1 MVTAMITPMTSDGT
15 VDYDGAARLADY
27 LVTDMRNDGL
37 VVNGTTGE
45 APTTSD
51 EEKERLL
58 RVVLEAVGSR
68 AKVVAGVGTN
78 VTAHTIELARS
89 AERAGVHGLLV
100 VTPYYN
106 KPPQPALEA
115 HFTAVADA
123 TGLPVLIYDIPARTG
138 AAVATET
145 LIRLAA
151 HPRIVGVKDAK
162 DAPGATSHVLA
173 QTDLVFYCGTDML
186 NLPWLSLPLRAHPG
200 LRRAVPQPGRGDDQG
215 RARPARPPGRRGTA
229 PVAGRHRRG
238 KTPAGARPDRGRR
251 QAVSHPHPDLAP
263 PAELDPSGLRIVA
276 LGGLGEIGR
285 NMTVFEYRGR
295 LLIVDCGVLFPDPD
309 QPGVDLILPD
319 FGYLDGRL
327 DRVEALVLT
336 HAHEDHIGAVPY
348 LLRQRPDIPL
358 AGSRLTLA
366 LVKSKLAE
374 HRLDPVT
381 VEVVE
386 GSHSSFGPFDCEFFA
401 VNHSIPDALAV
412 AIRTPAG
419 MVLHTGDFKM
429 DQLPLDGRLT
439 DLAGFARLGGEGVD
453 LLMADSTNAEVPGVV
468 TSERDIAPVLDE
480 IFANTRQRIIVACF
494 ASHVHR
500 VQQVLNAAVKHRRKV
515 AFVGRS
521 MVRNMGVARDLGY
534 LRVPGGLLV
543 ELREAEEMPPGGV
556 VLISTGSQ
564 GEPMSALSRMAGR
577 DHPIRIAAG
586 DTVILASSL
595 IPGNETA
602 VYRVINGLT
611 RLGARVVHKASAL
624 VHVSGHA
631 PAGELLYVL
640 NLVRPRNF
648 MPVHG
653 EWRHLRAHAHL
664 AALTG
669 VPENNIVIAEDG
681 VVVDL
686 VAGQASVAGA
696 VPCGYVYVDGLTVG
710 EVTESQLKDRRILGD
725 EGFISVVIV
734 VDASSGKMVAGP
746 EIQARGSGIDDAA
759 FGDVLPRI
767 EEALALAAADGI
779 TEAHQISQLARRIVG
794 KWVSDNY
801 RRRPMI
807 IPVVIEA

>member
-1 MVTAMITPMTSDGT
+1 
-15 VDYDGAARLADY
+15 
-27 LVTDMRNDGL
+27 
-37 VVNGTTGE
+37 
-45 APTTSD
+45 
-51 EEKERLL
+51 
-58 RVVLEAVGSR
+58 
-68 AKVVAGVGTN
+68 
-78 VTAHTIELARS
+78 
-89 AERAGVHGLLV
+89 
-100 VTPYYN
+100 
-106 KPPQPALEA
+106 
-115 HFTAVADA
+115 
-123 TGLPVLIYDIPARTG
+123 
-138 AAVATET
+138 
-145 LIRLAA
+145 
-151 HPRIVGVKDAK
+151 
-162 DAPGATSHVLA
+162 
-173 QTDLVFYCGTDML
+173 
-186 NLPWLSLPLRAHPG
+186 
-200 LRRAVPQPGRGDDQG
+200 
-215 RARPARPPGRRGTA
+215 
-229 PVAGRHRRG
+229 
-238 KTPAGARPDRGRR
+238 
-251 QAVSHPHPDLAP
+251 VSHPHPDLAP
-263 PAELDPSGLRIVA
+263 PPALRRDGLRIIA
-276 LGGLGEIGR
+276 LGGIGEIGR

-295 LLIVDCGVLFPDPD
+295 LLVVDCGVLFPDPD

-319 FGYLDGRL
+319 FSYLSGRL

-336 HAHEDHIGAVPY
+336 HAHEDHIGAIPY
-348 LLRQRPDIPL
+348 LLREREDIPL
-358 AGSRLTLA
+358 VGSRLTLA
-366 LVKSKLAE
+366 LVRSKLSE
-374 HRLDPVT
+374 HRVDPVT

-386 GSHSSFGPFDCEFFA
+386 GHYRSFGPFECEFFA

-419 MVLHTGDFKM
+419 VVLHTGDFKM

-439 DLAGFARLGGEGVD
+439 DLAGFARLGTEGVD
-453 LLMADSTNAEVPGVV
+453 LLMSDSTNAEVPGVV

-480 IFANTRQRIIVACF
+480 IFASTEQRIIVACF
-494 ASHVHR
+494 ASNVHR
-500 VQQVLNAAVKHRRKV
+500 VQQVLDAAVKHKRKV

-534 LRVPGGLLV
+534 LLVPGGLLV
-543 ELREAEEMPPGGV
+543 DLREAEELPPGDV

-564 GEPMSALSRMAGR
+564 GEPMSALTRMAGR

-611 RLGARVVHKASAL
+611 RLGARVVHRGSDL

-640 NLVRPRNF
+640 NLVKPRNF

-653 EWRHLRAHAHL
+653 EWRHLRAHARL
-664 AALTG
+664 ASLAG
-669 VPENNIVIAEDG
+669 VPDRNIVIAEDG

-696 VPCGYVYVDGLTVG
+696 VPVGYLYVDGLTVG
-710 EVTESQLKDRRILGD
+710 EVTESQLKDRRILGE
-725 EGFISVVIV
+725 EGFVSVVIV

-746 EIQARGSGIDDAA
+746 EIHARGSGIDDAA
-759 FGDVLPRI
+759 FAEVLPKI

-779 TEAHQISQLARRIVG
+779 SDAHQIRQLVRRIVG